1 MGLRPLNFMP
11 KGIPKTG
18 TRKAGAGRKSGP
30 LTTTISFRVPIIEK
44 ERLKNLISN
53 LIDNYLNQKWTGEVL
68 IYRDWEHG
76 PITAIVE
83 NQKPLN

>member
-1 MGLRPLNFMP
+1 MP